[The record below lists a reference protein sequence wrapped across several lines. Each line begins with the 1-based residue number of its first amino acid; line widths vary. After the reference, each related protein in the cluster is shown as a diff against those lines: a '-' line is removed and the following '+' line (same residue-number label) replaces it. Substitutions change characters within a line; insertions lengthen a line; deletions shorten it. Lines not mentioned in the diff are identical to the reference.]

1 MFLIYSNRL
10 VVVHFILFL
19 SQKYIYIFFRM
30 LLIMRRPGK
39 YQGIV
44 APERKDPWDSSTSE
58 IKRLVRI
65 FFFVSVIPQKFF
77 HKAFIRKMNTRVKIV
92 P

>member
-30 LLIMRRPGK
+30 LLVMRRPGR

-44 APERKDPWDSSTSE
+44 APERKDPWDSST
-58 IKRLVRI
+58 
-65 FFFVSVIPQKFF
+65 
-77 HKAFIRKMNTRVKIV
+77 
-92 P
+92 